1 MSAQVSPTGA
11 LRPGDV
17 VSARYRVERF
27 LDRHLHEE
35 SYAVRSLEDGRP
47 LLLKLIVWPGGT
59 PELPPSVHGEWRQLA
74 ARLTGFRHPAVSQ
87 TLELIPLDG
96 DGHTCL
102 IREPVELEGQTLHEL
117 LRDLGRPLSE
127 TEVLGLAAQ
136 LGEALDAAHRLELL
150 HLCLSPH
157 RIVVLTDGDTW
168 RLKLT
173 DLGLYPPPLAARF
186 AEPGYLAP
194 EVLSGQPCDPRS
206 DQFSLAVVL
215 YELLSGQAAFVGGPD
230 ESREVVVQRV
240 VAEDPLPLLLS
251 QKVELALQRA
261 LSRSRGVRFPTMRDF
276 VAALGGDVRRFA
288 PLTAGRTSAVKPRRD
303 PGWPRLWLPMVQ
315 GALWALC
322 GLALLLGLRKLLFAP
337 KLRPKVTITSHRVQP
352 LIENA
357 GLLDGGSE
365 EPVAVNPPGPSPADK
380 PQPPHTIPGTSGSAN
395 GTLRFPPLR
404 GPGGAAVTR
413 FPNKAAANRRDAG
426 SDEPDDPPLLPAN
439 EPSSDPPATILV
451 ELSSQDGKLSAAQEG
466 KLRACLRL
474 VRRPAPP
481 YRVVLENI
489 TGTLYVSPRGTS
501 DEFLTSSD
509 FRDCLKLQ
517 ISGMIVP
524 KVVTISGKVKGKTTP

>member
-1 MSAQVSPTGA
+1 
-11 LRPGDV
+11 

-35 SYAVRSLEDGRP
+35 SYAVRSLEEGRP
-47 LLLKLIVWPGGT
+47 LLLKLIVWPGGA
-59 PELPPSVHGEWRQLA
+59 PELPPSVHNEWRTLA
-74 ARLTGFRHPAVSQ
+74 ARLATFRHPAVSQ
-87 TLELIPLDG
+87 TLELIPIDG
-96 DGHTCL
+96 DGRTCL
-102 IREPVELEGQTLHEL
+102 IREPVELEGKTLHDL
-117 LRDLGRPLSE
+117 LLDLGRPLTE

-136 LGEALDAAHRLELL
+136 LGEALDAAHRLELV

-168 RLKLT
+168 RVKLT

-261 LSRSRGVRFPTMRDF
+261 LSRSRGVRFPAMRDF
-276 VAALGGDVRRFA
+276 VASLGGDVRRFA
-288 PLTAGRTSAVKPRRD
+288 PLTAGRASAVKPRRD
-303 PGWPRLWLPMVQ
+303 HGWPRLWLPMVQ

-322 GLALLLGLRKLLFAP
+322 GLALLFGLRKLLFAP
-337 KLRPKVTITSHRVQP
+337 KQRPTVAITNTVVRP
-352 LIENA
+352 LIETAAQLDA
-357 GLLDGGSE
+357 GTEDL
-365 EPVAVNPPGPSPADK
+365 VAVPPKEPSSADK
-380 PQPPHTIPGTSGSAN
+380 PMPPPTVNGTSVIGN
-395 GTLRFPPLR
+395 GTVRFPPLR
-404 GPGGAAVTR
+404 GPGGV
-413 FPNKAAANRRDAG
+413 G
-426 SDEPDDPPLLPAN
+426 PPIPPAN
-439 EPSSDPPATILV
+439 DPISDAPATIQV
-451 ELSSQDGKLSAAQEG
+451 ELSSQDGRLSAAQEG

-489 TGTLYVSPRGTS
+489 GGILYPSPRGTS

-524 KVVTISGKVKGKTTP
+524 KVVTISGKAKGKISP